1 MSYRNFLDEVR
12 KGLPAGN
19 YVLTASDRFL
29 QTEAVACVRKLVP
42 AAELEFNLQ
51 VFDLVPAGAEKI
63 AFEQVLD
70 VLNTPPFFTGKKYVI
85 VENSQ
90 KLLKKD
96 AQKLGLYLSNPNPSS
111 VLLLF
116 YDGTVKKDLKDV
128 LGGVRQIPLDLRE
141 REMPL
146 WLIEKAKAKGY
157 VLSEATANYL
167 LGIIGPDLGMLSSEI
182 DKLMLLGTNEI
193 GEKEIDEIVEAKRSY
208 SAFALV
214 DALKARDAD
223 RAFRVCRVLLETEEP
238 FVIMGALNWQYS
250 QFLSVRKTAAE
261 REKDLRLFRLLSEAD
276 CRIKSTGGVYPLE
289 LLLMKL
295 LGLSSRTSAEK
306 ARV

>member
-19 YVLTASDRFL
+19 YLCTVSDRFL
-29 QTEAVACVRKLVP
+29 QTEAIACVRRLVP
-42 AAELEFNLQ
+42 DAELDFSFH
-51 VFDLVPAGAEKI
+51 VFDLVPAGGEKMP
-63 AFEQVLD
+63 FEEILD
-70 VLNTPPFFTGKKYVI
+70 VLNTPPFFSGKKYVI

-96 AQKLGLYLSNPNPSS
+96 TLKLGQYLANPNPGS

-116 YDGTVKKDLKDV
+116 CDGALKKDLKDA
-128 LGGVRQIPLDLRE
+128 LGRTKQVSLDLKE

-146 WLIEKAKAKGY
+146 WLIGKAKEKGY
-157 VLSEATANYL
+157 ALSESTANYL

-182 DKLMLLGTNEI
+182 DKLMLLGKKEV

-214 DALKARDAD
+214 DALRARDAE
-223 RAFRVCRVLLETEEP
+223 RALRICRVLLETEEP
-238 FVIMGALNWQYS
+238 FSILGALNWQYS
-250 QFLSVRKTAAE
+250 QFLAVRKTAAE
-261 REKDLRLFRLLSEAD
+261 REKDLQVFRLLSEAD
-276 CRIKSTGGVYPLE
+276 GQIKSSGGVYPLE

-295 LGLSSRTSAEK
+295 LKQSARGSTEK
-306 ARV
+306 ARG